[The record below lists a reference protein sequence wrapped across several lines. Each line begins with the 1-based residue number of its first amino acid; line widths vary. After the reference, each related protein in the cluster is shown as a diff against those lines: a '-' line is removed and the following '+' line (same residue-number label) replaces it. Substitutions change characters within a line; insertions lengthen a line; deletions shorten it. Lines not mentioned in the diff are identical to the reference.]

1 MFELLLQAD
10 RSLSEGLLDQAER
23 TYWQLIELDPTNAI
37 AVSGLARISLQRGD
51 ERLARTFADRALG
64 IDPDSIAAR
73 QVLQALDEGTPASTG
88 SGPPEL
94 PLRGAELL
102 EALSRRR
109 NAAREGDEG
118 ADGAGPTGASKGA
131 TRPGTARRP
140 RAAGAAA
147 SPGRQSRGWIRP
159 DDLEHMP
166 PEPLPERRRAGR
178 LAAAAAAAAA
188 AVGEP
193 AHARHEP
200 HQAMPSGRHLFQPE
214 MLKAPPSDP
223 FSEAEMA
230 AAVAAVDALDEG
242 STAPVSGSAAPAV
255 EAAATE
261 FEVARAVEA
270 AATEFEAEPEVAVQ
284 AGVEPRVEPEAEVAV
299 QAGVEPR
306 VEPEAEVAVEAELE
320 AQIAGV
326 EARVEG
332 EGQGDLEHV
341 LEAVDAT
348 EARDSVALR
357 LALLSGTAEMPADPD
372 RSAGWPGSGSLDA
385 AEAAWWR
392 APEAAPIP
400 SERSFEE
407 ESSEED
413 AELRAFRAAREAV
426 MSAADAAAA
435 ATERQPW
442 ASEELPRDADASA
455 FAPDEAESGPRKKGL
470 FRRLRG
476 S

>member
-10 RSLSEGLLDQAER
+10 RALSDGLLDQAER

-37 AVSGLARISLQRGD
+37 AVSGLARVSLQRGD

-73 QVLQALDEGTPASTG
+73 QVLRALDEGTPAPTG

-109 NAAREGDEG
+109 AAAHEGDEG

-131 TRPGTARRP
+131 TRRGTARRP
-140 RAAGAAA
+140 RTAGAAA
-147 SPGRQSRGWIRP
+147 SPGRQSRGGIRP
-159 DDLEHMP
+159 DELEHMP

-230 AAVAAVDALDEG
+230 AAVAAVDALDEV
-242 STAPVSGSAAPAV
+242 STAPVSGPAEPEV
-255 EAAATE
+255 EAAA
-261 FEVARAVEA
+261 VE
-270 AATEFEAEPEVAVQ
+270 AATEFEAESEAAVQPEV
-284 AGVEPRVEPEAEVAV
+284 EPEVEPEAEVAV
-299 QAGVEPR
+299 AA
-306 VEPEAEVAVEAELE
+306 EPEAQV
-320 AQIAGV
+320 AGV
-326 EARVEG
+326 EAPVEG
-332 EGQGDLEHV
+332 EEQGDLEHV

-357 LALLSGTAEMPADPD
+357 LALLSGTTELPANPD
-372 RSAGWPGSGSLDA
+372 RPAGWPGSGSLAA

-392 APEAAPIP
+392 VPEVAPVRSKPPYEDEP
-400 SERSFEE
+400 SG
-407 ESSEED
+407 ED
-413 AELRAFRAAREAV
+413 AELRAFRESREAV

-435 ATERQPW
+435 ATEREPW
-442 ASEELPRDADASA
+442 ASEEAPADTDPSA
-455 FAPDEAESGPRKKGL
+455 FAPADAESEPRRKGL
-470 FRRLRG
+470 FRRFRG